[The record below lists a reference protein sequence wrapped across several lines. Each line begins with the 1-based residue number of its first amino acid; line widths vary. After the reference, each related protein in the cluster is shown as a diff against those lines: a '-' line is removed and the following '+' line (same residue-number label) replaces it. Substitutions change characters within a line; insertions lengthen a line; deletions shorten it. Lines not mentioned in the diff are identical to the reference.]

1 MRGKDWLRMLTM
13 RASHDMVYI
22 GQQDHLTVLWTSAR
36 GLPRM
41 DAMKAFRDVI
51 LLREN
56 VELK

>member
-1 MRGKDWLRMLTM
+1 
-13 RASHDMVYI
+13 
-22 GQQDHLTVLWTSAR
+22 
-36 GLPRM
+36 M